1 MKIAVVSGGFDPV
14 HSGHLEYINSAAML
28 GDKLVVCLNSDAWLI
43 RKKGRFFLPFHE
55 RKIILENIKAVDHV
69 ISFDDDE
76 SGSASNGLIKTKE
89 MFPGRKIIFCNG
101 GDRTE
106 QNIPEMK
113 VSEVDFYFGTGGD
126 EKKNSSSWILKEWA
140 SPSTNRRWGKFF
152 DLFQDNFVRV
162 KELVVKPNQGMSFQ
176 RHFKRSESWL
186 ISAGKCDVNYSESD
200 PSILKK
206 IILEQGDRFD
216 VSVNEWHQITNPYPE
231 ECRIIEIQYGKE
243 TDDKDIERLYYYKD

>member
-89 MFPGRKIIFCNG
+89 MFPGRKIIFLQWRG
-101 GDRTE
+101 
-106 QNIPEMK
+106 
-113 VSEVDFYFGTGGD
+113 
-126 EKKNSSSWILKEWA
+126 
-140 SPSTNRRWGKFF
+140 
-152 DLFQDNFVRV
+152 
-162 KELVVKPNQGMSFQ
+162 
-176 RHFKRSESWL
+176 
-186 ISAGKCDVNYSESD
+186 
-200 PSILKK
+200 
-206 IILEQGDRFD
+206 
-216 VSVNEWHQITNPYPE
+216 
-231 ECRIIEIQYGKE
+231 
-243 TDDKDIERLYYYKD
+243 